1 MASWDDVKSFVK
13 SKFKIEDQGDLIRT
27 VFDTGNSRSQLVFMQ
42 KFTSNNGDVWVQISS
57 PVGVIPQNKMEA
69 ALTMLNDKVCG
80 GLVKIGDKHFVR
92 HCMPIADLSQE
103 ELLYPFG
110 FVTTTADD
118 LEAAFIGGDTH

>member
-13 SKFKIEDQGDLIRT
+13 SKFKVDDQGDFIKT
-27 VFDTGNSRSQLVFMQ
+27 EFDLGNSRSQVVVMNN
-42 KFTSNNGDVWVQISS
+42 FTTNNGDVWVQISS

-80 GLVKIGDKHFVR
+80 GLVKFGDKHWVR

-103 ELLYPFG
+103 ELLHPLG
-110 FVTTTADD
+110 FVTATADD
-118 LEAAFIGGDTH
+118 LEKTFIGGDTY